1 MHRYESIKQQL
12 ATMIQDIANK
22 EKGNISLESKIHMKK
37 VKKELGEMRRQLIL
51 LHFEIEDIYNICEI

>member
-1 MHRYESIKQQL
+1 MHQYESIKQQL

>member
-1 MHRYESIKQQL
+1 MNQYESIKQQL

-37 VKKELGEMRRQLIL
+37 VKNELGEIRRKLIVL
-51 LHFEIEDIYNICEI
+51 QFDVEDIY